1 MSRHLVLF
9 VFIAYLISPVFGQK
23 KSVLEEDVEVG
34 IFEKLGDTIP
44 MNLTFLNESNEL
56 VALKDVID
64 KPTILS
70 LVYFDCPG
78 ICSPLMSGISD
89 VVDNVGMEL
98 GEDYEI
104 VTISFNTKDSPEKA
118 IQKKQNFVT
127 KISNEHQ
134 AHWQY
139 FTGEQDNIDAI
150 THAVGYKYKKQG
162 MDYAH
167 PGVLI
172 ILSPD
177 GKITRYLYGISFLPF
192 DVKMALIEAQ
202 KGLARPSINKVLEY
216 CFAYD
221 PAGRTYTL
229 QVTRIV
235 GALIVGVA
243 LIIFITLLV
252 IGRRKKL
259 VNKK

>member
-1 MSRHLVLF
+1 MIRTVTT
-9 VFIAYLISPVFGQK
+9 FILAILISLPTIAQPKELV
-23 KSVLEEDVEVG
+23 EDDVEVG

-44 MNLTFLNESNEL
+44 LDLMFYNESNKL
-56 VALKDVID
+56 VALKDVIK

-89 VVDNVGMEL
+89 VVDKVGMEL
-98 GEDYEI
+98 GEDYQV
-104 VTISFNTKDSPEKA
+104 VTISFNTSDSPEKA

-127 KISNEHQ
+127 KISKENQ

-139 FTGEQDNIDAI
+139 FTGDQDNINAI

-162 MDYAH
+162 VDFAH

-172 ILSPD
+172 ILSPE
-177 GKITRYLYGISFLPF
+177 GKITRYLYGTSYLPF

-202 KGLARPSINKVLEY
+202 KGLSRPSINKVLEY

-229 QVTRIV
+229 QITRIV

-243 LIIFITLLV
+243 LVVFIILLV
-252 IGRRKKL
+252 MGRRRKL